1 MDGKGRPKL
10 KRFLCDVKEGIPFP
24 SIWDNVGYNN
34 TATAEIADFFGSVNI
49 FDTPKPTSLLREI
62 LSLATNKKE
71 NSIILDFMAGSGTTG
86 QAVLELNKEDGS
98 NHQFILCTNNE
109 NNICSDVCYPRIEK
123 AIRGYKNSKREKVEG
138 LVGNLKYFKTDVVNA
153 ESTDKNKKKLTEQAT
168 EMLCIREGTFELVL
182 EQNKMCLPPVDIEQG
197 IESDNIFRTVD
208 TEFGRLAMLSC
219 KDAFYRYTN
228 DLFQELRK
236 AGVDLMLIPTW
247 SLKVNQRSISLVREG
262 VIAECNWSDI
272 YVCLSG
278 NVGNEI
284 VNRIG
289 KKLKAFGHAMIIC
302 PLRGVLKEGS
312 EDREEILYETLEPK
326 YLREIRE
333 YDKVWQPDERLEFRM
348 EEP

>member
-1 MDGKGRPKL
+1 MKKPISVAVTQYQVPATSEKMLAKINSLMSKINQEVDLVLLPETAYPTLEEVKNGLHAFQKLSKLAKKYRKYLAGAAYRRDKKGRL
-10 KRFLCDVKEGIPFP
+10 RI
-24 SIWDNVGYNN
+24 
-34 TATAEIADFFGSVNI
+34 TAYL
-49 FDTPKPTSLLREI
+49 FDRK
-62 LSLATNKKE
+62 
-71 NSIILDFMAGSGTTG
+71 G
-86 QAVLELNKEDGS
+86 
-98 NHQFILCTNNE
+98 
-109 NNICSDVCYPRIEK
+109 
-123 AIRGYKNSKREKVEG
+123 
-138 LVGNLKYFKTDVVNA
+138 
-153 ESTDKNKKKLTEQAT
+153 
-168 EMLCIREGTFELVL
+168 ELVL

-219 KDAFYRYTN
+219 KDAFYRYNN

>member
-1 MDGKGRPKL
+1 MRTEEQLNRYKNPDNHPKGPWAPDNLMANVKGGRYVKSLYFPIVNYNTGEKFWPSSKGNWRFNKEKIEELIKNNEIYFGMDGKGRPKL

-24 SIWDNVGYNN
+24 SIWDNVGYTN

-182 EQNKMCLPPVDIEQG
+182 EQKKIKIFKNNKHYTGIIFDQLAISEFKKAIKDIKGRSSVYVFSLGDDTFDEEFEDVKQKVKLSP
-197 IESDNIFRTVD
+197 IPEAILRVYRRIF
-208 TEFGRLAMLSC
+208 
-219 KDAFYRYTN
+219 K
-228 DLFQELRK
+228 
-236 AGVDLMLIPTW
+236 
-247 SLKVNQRSISLVREG
+247 
-262 VIAECNWSDI
+262 
-272 YVCLSG
+272 
-278 NVGNEI
+278 
-284 VNRIG
+284 
-289 KKLKAFGHAMIIC
+289 
-302 PLRGVLKEGS
+302 
-312 EDREEILYETLEPK
+312 
-326 YLREIRE
+326 
-333 YDKVWQPDERLEFRM
+333 
-348 EEP
+348 